1 MYKKS
6 AKFYDALYHFRD
18 YKKASERL
26 SEIINKYNPQA
37 KSLLDIACGTGKHI
51 EHIKNFINPEGL
63 DLNEELLEIAKER
76 CPEIKFHLFD
86 MTDFQ
91 LNKKYDVVTCLF
103 SSVAY
108 ARTIQNLKKAVS
120 AMSEHLNPGGLLIIE
135 PWFSKEK
142 FWLDRV
148 TANHYDEKDLKIT
161 WMYTSKLEGDCAL
174 LDINYLVGTPEEVSY
189 FKEKHVIG
197 LFSDT
202 EYRASMEESGISVN
216 YDPDSLFGKGVG
228 NGIYIGIKK

>member
-26 SEIINKYNPQA
+26 NEIVTANNPAA
-37 KSLLDIACGTGKHI
+37 KTLLDIACGTGKHV
-51 EHIKNFINPEGL
+51 EYIKDYIVPEGL
-63 DLNEELLEIAKER
+63 DINDELLEIARER
-76 CPEIKFHLFD
+76 CPGVEFHLSD
-86 MTDFQ
+86 MTDFI
-91 LNKKYDVVTCLF
+91 LNKKFDVVTCLF

-108 ARTIQNLKKAVS
+108 VRTIENLKKAVR
-120 AMSEHLNPGGLLIIE
+120 AMTNHLNPGGLLIIE

-148 TANHYDEKDLKIT
+148 TANHYDERDLKIT
-161 WMYTSKLEGDCAL
+161 WMYTSKLEGECAL
-174 LDINYLVGTPEEVSY
+174 LDINYLVGTPDEVTY

-197 LFSDT
+197 LFSEE
-202 EYRASMEESGISVN
+202 EYRSAMEESGLRVKYES
-216 YDPDSLFGKGVG
+216 DSLFGKGVG
-228 NGIYIGIKK
+228 NGIYIGIKV